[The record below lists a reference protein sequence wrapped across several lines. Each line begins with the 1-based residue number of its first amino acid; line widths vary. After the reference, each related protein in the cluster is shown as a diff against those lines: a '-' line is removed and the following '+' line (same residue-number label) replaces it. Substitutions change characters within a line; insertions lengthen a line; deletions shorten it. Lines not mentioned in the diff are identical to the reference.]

1 MTDLIV
7 VTGATGVIGRELVA
21 QLVAAGQRV
30 RALVRDPAKAAFDAS
45 VEVVQGDLQRPE
57 SLDIVF
63 AGAAK
68 AFVVVN
74 GEDIANLEIN
84 AYDAARRAGI
94 GHIVKVSALEAFQD
108 HMAGEPHAAMH
119 RRGEE
124 YLRNTD
130 VAWTMLRPGFFA
142 SNLHTTFLRATPTG
156 AAVYVPAADGSE
168 APIDPADIA
177 ATGVAVLTSG
187 GHEGKVYD
195 LTGPR
200 LLTYAEMTQRLSA
213 ATGVDVQYVDTTEAE
228 AQARFLADGYPPEF
242 GEFVL
247 RHYAGVRAGEIIVT
261 GAVADVLGRPAKTFD
276 DYVRRNTFALKA
288 FLTRLA
294 S

>member
-7 VTGATGVIGRELVA
+7 VTGATGVIGSELIA
-21 QLVAAGQRV
+21 QLVAAEQRV
-30 RALVRDPAKAAFDAS
+30 RALVRNPAKTAFDAS

-57 SLDIVF
+57 TLDIVF

-68 AFVVVN
+68 AFVAVN

-108 HMAGEPHAAMH
+108 HMAGETHAAMH

-124 YLRNTD
+124 YLRSVG

-142 SNLHTTFLRATPTG
+142 SNLQTMFLRATPTG
-156 AAVYVPAADGSE
+156 AAVYVPAGGGRE
-168 APIDPADIA
+168 APIDPTDIA

-195 LTGPR
+195 LTGPH
-200 LLTYAEMTQRLSA
+200 LLTYAEMTDGLSA
-213 ATGVDVQYVDTTEAE
+213 ATGVDVEYVDVTEAE
-228 AQARFLADGYPPEF
+228 ARAKFLADGYPPEY

-247 RHYAGVRAGEIIVT
+247 RHYAGVRAGEMIVT
-261 GAVADVLGRPAKTFD
+261 GAVADVLGRPAQTFEG
-276 DYVRRNTFALKA
+276 YIRRNTGALKA